1 MRLMVLVHLF
11 IAAAAVPA
19 QEDDGRITIT
29 VEDIVEMRAVRMAD
43 VLNQVPGLNVGDSSV
58 LLIGQ
63 PAITKG
69 MEEVEITDA
78 RGHAIRVKTPVHRM
92 VVLPSDA
99 LEVIRILNAGNRVVG
114 VNNTVTMKPKF
125 WPDLKDRTPI
135 GQPFVPNFEHIVS
148 LWPDLVLAYGWR
160 PGRELEDK
168 LLPLGIQV
176 VRLDF
181 YKPST
186 LMREI
191 RDLGCLLG
199 KSTQVEAYAS
209 WHDDL
214 VAILK
219 KRLRNQHRRPTV
231 YLEAY
236 ADYHASGPGSGGYE
250 MGLLAGGDLIAS
262 EFSIANPE
270 ISTEFIVSKNPDVI
284 VKMVS
289 HSNAYENDGPCM
301 LEEIRDNMMQRPGW
315 AYLSAVKTGRVYT
328 ISSDIGPGP
337 RGIVGVLYLARC
349 FYPDAFSDIDIREIH
364 RQYLERFQGIAYKG
378 AYAFPED

>member
-1 MRLMVLVHLF
+1 MLLMICQTAL
-11 IAAAAVPA
+11 AK
-19 QEDDGRITIT
+19 GT
-29 VEDIVEMRAVRMAD
+29 VA
-43 VLNQVPGLNVGDSSV
+43 
-58 LLIGQ
+58 
-63 PAITKG
+63 
-69 MEEVEITDA
+69 VEITDA
-78 RGHAIRVKTPVHRM
+78 RGQPIRIKTPVRRM
-92 VVLPSDA
+92 VVLPSDT
-99 LEVIRILNAGNRVVG
+99 LEVIRILGAKERVVG
-114 VNNTVTMKPKF
+114 VNNTIAMKPKF
-125 WPDLKDRTPI
+125 WPDLKARATV
-135 GQPFVPNFEHIVS
+135 GQPFVPNFEQIVS

-191 RDLGCLLG
+191 RDLGRLLG
-199 KSTQVEAYAS
+199 KSPQAEAYAS
-209 WHDDL
+209 WHNDL

-270 ISTEFIVSKNPDVI
+270 ISTEFVVSKNPDVI

-289 HSNAYENDGPCM
+289 HSNAYDNDVPHI
-301 LEEIRDNMMQRPGW
+301 LEDIRNNLMQRPGW
-315 AYLSAVKTGRVYT
+315 AYMSAVKTGRVYT

-349 FYPDAFSDIDIREIH
+349 FYPDAFANVDIRKIH
-364 RQYLERFQGIAYKG
+364 RQYLERFQGVPYKG
-378 AYAFPED
+378 AYVFPGN